1 MWFRRTRPSAESGF
15 GVFRPGEGLLRGPP
29 SGEGPLT
36 GHSALPTPPN
46 SHVSTNAVPIT
57 MNAKP
62 MPPRRAAPVSSSY
75 GDFCTVSQQTAPDFD
90 MVPGVLGGLSAPLFD
105 ACFADLGKRRRH
117 AAFRADSAC
126 KTAQKSLPGFACDMP
141 RHAIGEQLAI
151 PLRGNCCVTLPA
163 HLPRL

>member
-29 SGEGPLT
+29 SGEGPFT
-36 GHSALPTPPN
+36 GHLALPAPPD

-75 GDFCTVSQQTAPDFD
+75 GGFCTVSQQTAPDFD
-90 MVPGVLGGLSAPLFD
+90 MVPGVLGGFSRPLFD
-105 ACFADLGKRRRH
+105 IGIADLGKRWRP
-117 AAFRADSAC
+117 AAFGVDSAC
-126 KTAQKSLPGFACDMP
+126 KTAQKS
-141 RHAIGEQLAI
+141 H
-151 PLRGNCCVTLPA
+151 
-163 HLPRL
+163 